1 DAVYLTALA
10 AEAAG
15 STDPTDIRDALRDVA
30 NPAGTDVG
38 PGTEGFTAAL
48 RVLAGGGAVNY
59 EGAAGPVDLDAN
71 GDVLI
76 GAIETWHVDAANL
89 ELVTDDVFKVD
100 LNTNE
105 VTKVE

>member
-1 DAVYLTALA
+1 MYRL
-10 AEAAG
+10 
-15 STDPTDIRDALRDVA
+15 
-30 NPAGTDVG
+30 
-38 PGTEGFTAAL
+38 TAAL
-48 RVLAGGGAVNY
+48 EVLAGGGDINY
-59 EGAAGPVDLDAN
+59 EGAAGPVDLDEN